1 MPASPPC
8 SPCASCGKAG
18 ALKCG
23 GCSLRWY
30 CGKKCQKKDWKERHK
45 KECKK
50 LTLRHPCPKCG
61 ENEEAERM
69 PGEKYPIMCFDCGQ
83 MWCGQCA
90 HHLSTQLNPALLPLH
105 GRCLKCRAFMF
116 LTSDTEDGERER
128 FGLLWK
134 LAHDVATGR
143 SIPFVQNLIADR

>member
-90 HHLSTQLNPALLPLH
+90 HHLSTQLNPALH